1 MLESKTAILV
11 IIDVQGKLAQIM
23 HDREDLVK
31 NLQILISGAKLL
43 ETPIIWME
51 QLPDKLGP
59 TIPEIQELLPDIE
72 PIVKNV
78 FSCARNEE
86 FNGRLQ
92 ELHGHDMI
100 LAGIESHVCV
110 YQTAM
115 DLLGQDFTVH
125 VAADA
130 VSSRTDS
137 NKQLGLERM
146 LLEGVVQTSVEM
158 VLFELQG
165 VATGDRFR
173 KLAKLVK

>member
-1 MLESKTAILV
+1 MLESKTTILV

-31 NLQILISGAKLL
+31 NLQILISGVKLL
-43 ETPIIWME
+43 EIPIIWME

-59 TIPEIQELLPDIE
+59 TIPEIQELLPDME
-72 PIVKNV
+72 PIVKDV
-78 FSCARNEE
+78 FSCAKNEE

-92 ELHGHDMI
+92 ELHGHDII

-158 VLFELQG
+158 VLFELQA

>member
-1 MLESKTAILV
+1 MLESKNTILV

-43 ETPIIWME
+43 EIPIIWME

-72 PIVKNV
+72 PIVKDV

-92 ELHGHDMI
+92 ELHGHDII

-146 LLEGVVQTSVEM
+146 LLEGVIQTSVEM
-158 VLFELQG
+158 MLFELQG
-165 VATGDRFR
+165 IATGDRFR

>member
-43 ETPIIWME
+43 EIPIIWME

-92 ELHGHDMI
+92 ELHGHDII

>member
-1 MLESKTAILV
+1 MLESKTTILV

-23 HDREDLVK
+23 HDREYLVK

-72 PIVKNV
+72 PIVKDV

-92 ELHGHDMI
+92 ELHGHDII

>member
-1 MLESKTAILV
+1 MLESKTTILV

-23 HDREDLVK
+23 HDREDLIK

-43 ETPIIWME
+43 EIPIIWME

-59 TIPEIQELLPDIE
+59 TIPEIQELLPDME
-72 PIVKNV
+72 PIVKDV

-92 ELHGHDMI
+92 ELHGHDII

-115 DLLGQDFTVH
+115 DLLGQDYAVH

>member
-23 HDREDLVK
+23 HDREDLIK

-72 PIVKNV
+72 PIVKDV

-92 ELHGHDMI
+92 ELHGHDII

-146 LLEGVVQTSVEM
+146 LLEGVVQTRVEM

>member
-1 MLESKTAILV
+1 MLESKTTILV

-31 NLQILISGAKLL
+31 NLQILINGAKLL
-43 ETPIIWME
+43 EIPIIWME

-59 TIPEIQELLPDIE
+59 TIPEIQELLLDME
-72 PIVKNV
+72 PIVKDV

-92 ELHGHDMI
+92 ELHVHDII

-115 DLLGQDFTVH
+115 DLLGQAYAVH

-137 NKQLGLERM
+137 NKQLGLDRM
-146 LLEGVVQTSVEM
+146 LLEGAVQTSVEM

>member
-43 ETPIIWME
+43 EIPIIWME

-72 PIVKNV
+72 PIVKDV

-92 ELHGHDMI
+92 ELHGHDII

-115 DLLGQDFTVH
+115 DLLEQDFVVH

-137 NKQLGLERM
+137 NKHLGLERM

-165 VATGDRFR
+165 VATGDRFS

>member
-1 MLESKTAILV
+1 MLESKTTILV

-72 PIVKNV
+72 PIVKDV

-92 ELHGHDMI
+92 ELPGHDII

-115 DLLGQDFTVH
+115 DLLDQDYAVQ

>member
-1 MLESKTAILV
+1 MLESKTTILV
-11 IIDVQGKLAQIM
+11 IIDVQGKLAQII

-43 ETPIIWME
+43 EIPIIWME
-51 QLPDKLGP
+51 QLPDKLGT
-59 TIPEIQELLPDIE
+59 TIPEIQELLLDME
-72 PIVKNV
+72 PIVKDV

-86 FNGRLQ
+86 FNRQLQ
-92 ELHGHDMI
+92 ELHIHDII

-173 KLAKLVK
+173 ELAKLVK

>member
-1 MLESKTAILV
+1 MLESKTTILV

-43 ETPIIWME
+43 EIPIIWME
-51 QLPDKLGP
+51 QLPDKLGT
-59 TIPEIQELLPDIE
+59 TIPEIQELLLDME
-72 PIVKNV
+72 PIVKDV

-86 FNGRLQ
+86 FNRQLQ
-92 ELHGHDMI
+92 ELHIHDII

-115 DLLGQDFTVH
+115 DLLDQEYAVY

-146 LLEGVVQTSVEM
+146 LLEGVVPVSYTHLTLPTNREV
-158 VLFELQG
+158 
-165 VATGDRFR
+165 
-173 KLAKLVK
+173 

>member
-1 MLESKTAILV
+1 MFDSS
-11 IIDVQGKLAQIM
+11 
-23 HDREDLVK
+23 VK
-31 NLQILISGAKLL
+31 EVLSG
-43 ETPIIWME
+43 
-51 QLPDKLGP
+51 
-59 TIPEIQELLPDIE
+59 
-72 PIVKNV
+72 
-78 FSCARNEE
+78 ARNEE
-86 FNGRLQ
+86 FNGVLQ
-92 ELHGHDMI
+92 ELHGHDII
-100 LAGIESHVCV
+100 LAGIESDVCI

>member
-1 MLESKTAILV
+1 MLESKNTILV

-72 PIVKNV
+72 PIIKDV

-92 ELHGHDMI
+92 ELHGHDII

-146 LLEGVVQTSVEM
+146 LLEGVVQKSVAM

-173 KLAKLVK
+173 ELAKLVK

>member
-1 MLESKTAILV
+1 MLESKTTILV

-23 HDREDLVK
+23 HDREDLIK

-43 ETPIIWME
+43 EIPIIWME

-59 TIPEIQELLPDIE
+59 TIPEIQELLPDME
-72 PIVKNV
+72 PIIKDV

-92 ELHGHDMI
+92 ELHGHDII
-100 LAGIESHVCV
+100 LARIESHVCV

-115 DLLGQDFTVH
+115 DLLNQDYAVH

>member
-1 MLESKTAILV
+1 MLESKTTILV

-72 PIVKNV
+72 PIVKDV

-92 ELHGHDMI
+92 ELHGHDII

-137 NKQLGLERM
+137 NKQLGLDRM

>member
-1 MLESKTAILV
+1 MLESKTTILV

-23 HDREDLVK
+23 HDREDLIK

-72 PIVKNV
+72 PIVKDV

-92 ELHGHDMI
+92 ELHGHDII
-100 LAGIESHVCV
+100 LAGIESQVCV

-158 VLFELQG
+158 GLFELQG

>member
-1 MLESKTAILV
+1 MEKVLTL
-11 IIDVQGKLAQIM
+11 IDVQERLVPLMINKDQFIKNLIILLKGAQI
-23 HDREDLVK
+23 
-31 NLQILISGAKLL
+31 L
-43 ETPIIWME
+43 EIPIIWME

-72 PIVKNV
+72 PIVKDV

-92 ELHGHDMI
+92 ELHGHDII

>member
-43 ETPIIWME
+43 EIPIIWME

-72 PIVKNV
+72 PIVKDV

-92 ELHGHDMI
+92 ELHGHDI
-100 LAGIESHVCV
+100 VLAGIESHVCV

>member
-43 ETPIIWME
+43 EIPIIWME

-72 PIVKNV
+72 PIVKDV

-92 ELHGHDMI
+92 ELHGQDII

>member
-23 HDREDLVK
+23 HGREDLVK

-72 PIVKNV
+72 PIVKDV

-92 ELHGHDMI
+92 ELHGHDII

>member
-1 MLESKTAILV
+1 MLKSKNTILV

-23 HDREDLVK
+23 HDRKDLVK

-72 PIVKNV
+72 PIVKDV

-92 ELHGHDMI
+92 ELHGHDI
-100 LAGIESHVCV
+100 VLAGIESHVCV

>member
-1 MLESKTAILV
+1 MLETKNTILV

-23 HDREDLVK
+23 HNREDLIK

-43 ETPIIWME
+43 EIPIIWME
-51 QLPDKLGP
+51 QLPDKLGS
-59 TIPEIQELLPDIE
+59 TIPEIQELLLDMD
-72 PIVKNV
+72 PIVKDV
-78 FSCARNEE
+78 FSCVRNKE
-86 FNGRLQ
+86 FNMRLQ
-92 ELHGHDMI
+92 ELHVHDII

-115 DLLGQDFTVH
+115 DLLDQDYVVH

-158 VLFELQG
+158 MLFELQG
-165 VATGDRFR
+165 IATGDRFR

>member
-1 MLESKTAILV
+1 MLESKTTILV

-43 ETPIIWME
+43 EIPIIWIE

-72 PIVKNV
+72 PIVKDV

-92 ELHGHDMI
+92 ELHGHDII

-115 DLLGQDFTVH
+115 DLLGHDYAVY

>member
-1 MLESKTAILV
+1 MLESKTTILV
-11 IIDVQGKLAQIM
+11 IIDEQGKLAQIM

-72 PIVKNV
+72 PIVKDV

-92 ELHGHDMI
+92 ELHGHDII

>member
-1 MLESKTAILV
+1 MLESKTTILV

-31 NLQILISGAKLL
+31 NLQILINGAKLL
-43 ETPIIWME
+43 EIPIIWME

-59 TIPEIQELLPDIE
+59 AIPEIQELLPDIE
-72 PIVKNV
+72 PIVKDV

-92 ELHGHDMI
+92 ELHGHDII

-110 YQTAM
+110 YQTSM

>member
-1 MLESKTAILV
+1 MLESKTTILV

-43 ETPIIWME
+43 EIPIIWME

-59 TIPEIQELLPDIE
+59 TIPEIQELLQDIE
-72 PIVKNV
+72 PIVKGV

-92 ELHGHDMI
+92 ELHGHDII

>member
-1 MLESKTAILV
+1 MRKILTL
-11 IIDVQGKLAQIM
+11 IDVQEKLVPLMDNNTQFV
-23 HDREDLVK
+23 DNLV
-31 NLQILISGAKLL
+31 ILLKGSQLL
-43 ETPIIWME
+43 DIPIIWME

-59 TIPEIQELLPDIE
+59 TVPEIQELLPDLE
-72 PIVKNV
+72 PIVKDV

-92 ELHGHDMI
+92 GLHVHDII

-115 DLLGQDFTVH
+115 DLLDQDYAVH

>member
-1 MLESKTAILV
+1 MLESNNTILV

-23 HDREDLVK
+23 HDRENLVK

-43 ETPIIWME
+43 EIPIIWME

-59 TIPEIQELLPDIE
+59 TIPEIQELLPDLQ
-72 PIVKNV
+72 PIVKDV
-78 FSCARNEE
+78 FSCAKNEE
-86 FNGRLQ
+86 FNSRLQ
-92 ELHGHDMI
+92 GLDVHEII

-115 DLLGQDFTVH
+115 DLLDQDYVVH

-158 VLFELQG
+158 MLFELQG
-165 VATGDRFR
+165 IATGDRFR

>member
-1 MLESKTAILV
+1 MLESKTTILV

-43 ETPIIWME
+43 EIPIIWME
-51 QLPDKLGP
+51 QLRDKLGP

-72 PIVKNV
+72 PIVKDV

-92 ELHGHDMI
+92 ELHGHDI
-100 LAGIESHVCV
+100 VLAGIESHVCV

>member
-31 NLQILISGAKLL
+31 NLQILVSGAKLL
-43 ETPIIWME
+43 EIPIIWME

-72 PIVKNV
+72 PIVKDV

-92 ELHGHDMI
+92 ELHGHDII

>member
-72 PIVKNV
+72 PIVKDV

-92 ELHGHDMI
+92 ELHGHDII

>member
-1 MLESKTAILV
+1 MLESKNTILV

-43 ETPIIWME
+43 EIPIIWME

-59 TIPEIQELLPDIE
+59 TIPEIQELLPDME
-72 PIVKNV
+72 PIVKDV

-92 ELHGHDMI
+92 ELHGHDII

-115 DLLGQDFTVH
+115 DLLDQDYAVL

>member
-1 MLESKTAILV
+1 MLESKTTILV

-92 ELHGHDMI
+92 ELHGHDII

>member
-1 MLESKTAILV
+1 MLESKTTILV

-43 ETPIIWME
+43 EIPIIWME

-72 PIVKNV
+72 PIVKDV

-92 ELHGHDMI
+92 ELHGHDII

-137 NKQLGLERM
+137 NKQLGLDRM

-158 VLFELQG
+158 MLFELQG
-165 VATGDRFR
+165 IATGDRFR

>member
-72 PIVKNV
+72 PIVKDV

-92 ELHGHDMI
+92 ELHGHDII

-137 NKQLGLERM
+137 NKQLGLDRM

-165 VATGDRFR
+165 FAKGERFR
-173 KLAKLVK
+173 ELAKLVK